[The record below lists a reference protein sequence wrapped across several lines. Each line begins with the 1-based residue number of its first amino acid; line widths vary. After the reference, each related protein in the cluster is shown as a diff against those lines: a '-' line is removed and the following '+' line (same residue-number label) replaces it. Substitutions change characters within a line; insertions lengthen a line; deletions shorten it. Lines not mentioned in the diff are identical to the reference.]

1 MCVHLC
7 QMVKM
12 NTTDKELCVMPGD
25 VFKLSATDSI
35 FCVNAM
41 SATDSRFCVNVMR
54 ATDSG
59 FCMYTRCMK

>member
-12 NTTDKELCVMPGD
+12 ETTDKELCVMPGD

-35 FCVNAM
+35 FCV
-41 SATDSRFCVNVMR
+41 SVMR